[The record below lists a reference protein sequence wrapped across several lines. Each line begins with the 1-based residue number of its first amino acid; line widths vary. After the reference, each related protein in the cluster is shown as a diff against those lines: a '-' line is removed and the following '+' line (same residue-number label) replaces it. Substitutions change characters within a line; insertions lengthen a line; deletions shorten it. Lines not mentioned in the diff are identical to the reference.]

1 MQIVHLGTAFVL
13 VLMSAF
19 IFPHLLLL
27 PTVMTTLNQKIEFQ
41 QHGIDFSALPQGE
54 DSLMQPLYKN
64 IILLIS

>member
-1 MQIVHLGTAFVL
+1 MQIVHLSTAFVL
-13 VLMSAF
+13 ALMSAF

-27 PTVMTTLNQKIEFQ
+27 PTVMPTLNQKIEFQ
-41 QHGIDFSALPQGE
+41 ENGIDFSVLPQGE